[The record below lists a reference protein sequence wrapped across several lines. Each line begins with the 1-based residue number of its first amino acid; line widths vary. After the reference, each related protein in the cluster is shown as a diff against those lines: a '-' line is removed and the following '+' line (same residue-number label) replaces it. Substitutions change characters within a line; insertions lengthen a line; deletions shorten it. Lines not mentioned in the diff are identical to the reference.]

1 VKIGRGR
8 KLKEVNN
15 QTHQW
20 IKRKNPSQLT
30 REKLDIF
37 ERHPPFKTLFWA
49 KILSLGGYVLTPKDR
64 SIGTNLEVQFEREK
78 NSNLSYNGRSRSADW
93 QITEE

>member
-1 VKIGRGR
+1 VEIGRGR

-30 REKLDIF
+30 RKNWIF
-37 ERHPPFKTLFWA
+37 LKGSPPFKTLFWA
-49 KILSLGGYVLTPKDR
+49 KILSLGGYVLIPKDR
-64 SIGTNLEVQFEREK
+64 SIGANLEVQFEREK
-78 NSNLSYNGRSRSADW
+78 IA
-93 QITEE
+93 I